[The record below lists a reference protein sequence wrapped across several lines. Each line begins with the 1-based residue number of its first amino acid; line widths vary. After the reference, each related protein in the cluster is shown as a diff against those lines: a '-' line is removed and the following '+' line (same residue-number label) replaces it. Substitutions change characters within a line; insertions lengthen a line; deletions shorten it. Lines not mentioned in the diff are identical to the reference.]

1 MKQPTQPKKYAMLQL
16 PADVH
21 ERLKVYCNKHGFI
34 LSGFVAALIRQA
46 LANNERKQWNKD

>member
-1 MKQPTQPKKYAMLQL
+1 MTQSKQPKQPKKYAMLQL

-21 ERLKVYCNKHGFI
+21 ERLKEYCSHRGFI

-46 LANNERKQWNKD
+46 LANNEKK